1 MAAQESVEEDGILL
15 FSEKPE
21 LVGELLTVGLELAAR
36 SRRSVTLAA
45 IGGNAQALVEEGLAR
60 GADNVLLVHMSQS
73 GAVATDE
80 SIATGLC
87 EAIRST
93 TPAVVLIS
101 ATRMGTETAAR
112 AAQMLQVPC
121 VTNCIAL
128 ELDEDRNLRVER
140 RVYGG
145 QFVSTQLLRT
155 GPRIVTVPPKRFPRA
170 RKATETNGSV
180 SEIAVEV
187 PPPRLQTVSVNQRSR
202 SQVDIT
208 KAEVIVCAGRG
219 VKKME
224 DLQTLE
230 KLANLLGGVLAG
242 SRPLTGDVDWIPVD
256 RRIGLSGQ
264 TVKPNLYIAVGIS
277 GQIEHI
283 VGMKGART
291 VVAINNDAK
300 APIHGEA
307 DYSVIG
313 DLYEVVPALIEA
325 CEKAMVKVQ
334 VQVQVQVQAQGR

>member
-1 MAAQESVEEDGILL
+1 MATQESRENDGILL
-15 FSEKPE
+15 FSENPE

-36 SRRSVTLAA
+36 LQRPVTVAA
-45 IGGNAQALVEEGLAR
+45 IGGNAQALVEDGLAR
-60 GADNVLLVHMSQS
+60 GADGVLVVHMAQS
-73 GAVATDE
+73 AVIAADE

-87 EAIRST
+87 KAIRAT
-93 TPAVVLIS
+93 TPAIVLVS
-101 ATRMGTETAAR
+101 ATRLGAETAAR

-121 VTNCIAL
+121 VSNCIAL
-128 ELDEDRNLRVER
+128 ELDEDSNLRVER

-145 QFVSTQLLRT
+145 RFVSRQLLRT

-170 RKATETNGSV
+170 CKVTETNGRV
-180 SEIAVEV
+180 SEITIEV
-187 PPPRLQTVSVNQRSR
+187 PPPRLKTVSVSQRSR
-202 SQVDIT
+202 SEVDIT
-208 KAEVIVCAGRG
+208 KAEIIVSAGRG
-219 VKKME
+219 VKKIE
-224 DLQTLE
+224 DLQLLE
-230 KLANLLGGVLAG
+230 KLAALLGGVLAG
-242 SRPLTGDVDWIPVD
+242 SRPLTGDVDWMPVD

-264 TVKPNLYIAVGIS
+264 TVKPNLYIACGIS

-313 DLYEVVPALIEA
+313 DLYEVVPALIQA
-325 CEKAMVKVQ
+325 CEKATRKV
-334 VQVQVQVQAQGR
+334 

>member
-1 MAAQESVEEDGILL
+1 MAAQDSKKQGGVLL
-15 FSEKPE
+15 FSENPE

-36 SRRSVTLAA
+36 SQRSVTLAA
-45 IGGNAQALVEEGLAR
+45 IGGNAQALVADGLAR
-60 GADNVLLVHMSQS
+60 GANGALIVHMSHN
-73 GAVATDE
+73 GVIATDE
-80 SIATGLC
+80 SIAIGLC
-87 EAIRST
+87 EAIRAT

-101 ATRMGTETAAR
+101 ATRTGAETAAR

-121 VTNCIAL
+121 VSNCIAL
-128 ELDEDRNLRVER
+128 ELDEDCNLRVER

-145 QFVSTQLLRT
+145 RFVSRQLLRT

-170 RKATETNGSV
+170 SKVAETHGSV
-180 SEIAVEV
+180 SEIFVAV
-187 PPPRLQTVSVNQRSR
+187 PPPRLQTVSVNERSR

-208 KAEVIVCAGRG
+208 EAEVIVCAGRG

-224 DLQTLE
+224 DLQL
-230 KLANLLGGVLAG
+230 LAQLAKLLGGVLAG
-242 SRPLTGDVDWIPVD
+242 SRPLTGDADWMPVD

-307 DYSVIG
+307 DYSVIA

-334 VQVQVQVQAQGR
+334 ALGR

>member
-1 MAAQESVEEDGILL
+1 MAPQESREKGGMLL
-15 FSEKPE
+15 FSENPE
-21 LVGELLTVGLELAAR
+21 LIGELLTVGRELAAR
-36 SRRSVTLAA
+36 LQWSVTVAA
-45 IGGNAQALVEEGLAR
+45 IGANAQALAEDGLAR
-60 GADNVLLVHMSQS
+60 GADGALLVHMSHS
-73 GAVATDE
+73 DVIATDE

-87 EAIRST
+87 EAIRAT

-101 ATRMGTETAAR
+101 ATRMGAETAAR
-112 AAQMLQVPC
+112 VGQMLQVPC
-121 VTNCIAL
+121 VSNCIVL
-128 ELDEDRNLRVER
+128 ELDNDCNLRVER

-145 QFVSTQLLRT
+145 RFVSRQLLRT

-170 RKATETNGSV
+170 ETLAGTIGSI
-180 SEIAVEV
+180 SEISVEV
-187 PPPRLQTVSVNQRSR
+187 PAPRLKTVSTSQRSR

-208 KAEVIVCAGRG
+208 KAEVLVCAGRG

-224 DLQTLE
+224 DLQPLE
-230 KLANLLGGVLAG
+230 KLANLLGGVLVG
-242 SRPLTGDVDWIPVD
+242 SRPLTGDVDWMSVD

-264 TVKPNLYIAVGIS
+264 TVKPSLYIACGVS

-291 VVAINNDAK
+291 VVAINNDPG

-307 DYSVIG
+307 DYSVVG

-325 CEKAMVKVQ
+325 CERTIVN
-334 VQVQVQVQAQGR
+334 VQAQER

>member
-1 MAAQESVEEDGILL
+1 MVTQKSKKRGGILL
-15 FSEKPE
+15 FSENPE

-36 SRRSVTLAA
+36 SQSSVTLAA
-45 IGGNAQALVEEGLAR
+45 IGGNAQALVEDGMAR
-60 GADNVLLVHMSQS
+60 GADSALLVQMSHS
-73 GAVATDE
+73 GAIATDE
-80 SIATGLC
+80 SIAIGLC
-87 EAIRST
+87 EAIRANA
-93 TPAVVLIS
+93 PAVVLVS
-101 ATRMGTETAAR
+101 ATRMGAETAAR

-121 VTNCIAL
+121 VSNCIAL
-128 ELDEDRNLRVER
+128 ELDEDCNLRVER

-145 QFVSTQLLRT
+145 RFVSRQLLRT

-170 RKATETNGSV
+170 RKVTETNGSV

-224 DLQTLE
+224 DLQL
-230 KLANLLGGVLAG
+230 LAQLAKLLGGALAG
-242 SRPLTGDVDWIPVD
+242 SRPLTGDVDWMPVD

-291 VVAINNDAK
+291 VVAINSDAG

-307 DYSVIG
+307 DFSVIG
-313 DLYEVVPALIEA
+313 DLYKVVPALIEA
-325 CEKAMVKVQ
+325 CEKTMAKV
-334 VQVQVQVQAQGR
+334 

>member
-1 MAAQESVEEDGILL
+1 MAAQESKKQGGILL
-15 FSEKPE
+15 FSENPE
-21 LVGELLTVGLELAAR
+21 LVGELLTVGRELAAR
-36 SRRSVTLAA
+36 SQRSVTLAA
-45 IGGNAQALVEEGLAR
+45 IGSNAQALVEDGLAR
-60 GADNVLLVHMSQS
+60 GAEGVLLVHMSHS
-73 GAVATDE
+73 GVIATDE

-87 EAIRST
+87 EAIRAT
-93 TPAVVLIS
+93 TPAVVLVS
-101 ATRMGTETAAR
+101 ATRMGAETAAR

-121 VTNCIAL
+121 VSNCIAL
-128 ELDEDRNLRVER
+128 ELDADSNLRIER

-145 QFVSTQLLRT
+145 RFVSRQLLRT
-155 GPRIVTVPPKRFPRA
+155 GPRFVTVSPKRFPQA
-170 RKATETNGSV
+170 SKVAGTQGSV
-180 SEIAVEV
+180 SEIFVAVS
-187 PPPRLQTVSVNQRSR
+187 PPRLSTVSVSRRSLR
-202 SQVDIT
+202 QVDIT
-208 KAEVIVCAGRG
+208 KAEVLVCAGRG

-224 DLQTLE
+224 DLQPLE

-242 SRPLTGDVDWIPVD
+242 SRPLTGDVGWIPVD
-256 RRIGLSGQ
+256 RRVGLSGQ

-291 VVAINNDAK
+291 VVAINNDAR

-325 CEKAMVKVQ
+325 CEKATVKVQ
-334 VQVQVQVQAQGR
+334 AQRK